1 MGLQHVFHLTLAELV
16 NMIQNSLPKACHLLR
31 TAWELLRLRVEQKI
45 FQAEVNCRTILRQ
58 AAEIEA
64 GHALDPW
71 TTPMDRPPGSMV
83 LDLVQKIYELDHLDT
98 VGVFYKGRS
107 FVAHFTLNSTFTLD
121 TRLFDDSLAD
131 LAVKCFWYN
140 QSYFC
145 FVDARYSL
153 GLQGCA
159 LTSSPNSGDCIVF
172 NPFGLQLV
180 PDFIFR
186 GFCCGHD
193 ND

>member
-1 MGLQHVFHLTLAELV
+1 M
-16 NMIQNSLPKACHLLR
+16 
-31 TAWELLRLRVEQKI
+31 
-45 FQAEVNCRTILRQ
+45 NCRTILRQ

-145 FVDARYSL
+145 FVDVRYSL

-172 NPFGLQLV
+172 NPFGLQLA